1 MPGLSLVRPAL
12 SSKMAFMGSPR
23 VWTRRSAIWVG
34 AGALLAILG
43 AVALVRLPVV
53 PAVVGVVVG
62 LALAGYGLVQRPR
75 ADDSRVLSAVAGEL
89 ADAVARREAA
99 ELRRLLVDRVGTGR
113 PQAAQVRWRTDGGLE
128 TGSLNTIAAFY
139 QRLAHRRLVVLG
151 PAGSGKTVVT
161 LRGLLDLIAA
171 LPEEPG
177 VRLQVPVRLTR
188 PDLARLDAVLAEHL
202 VTTYRLRPTIA
213 RALVAHGWILP
224 VLDGV
229 DDPLAV
235 PPGPFILTSRAAQS
249 AVPDA
254 TVVHLQPLTVEQ
266 VAAWL
271 TYQFPD
277 PTKPPGVEHRWLRVL
292 RHLAAD
298 HSSPLATALR
308 SPQRLSHTVSAYR
321 DPATNPDDLLSAPP
335 GGTAAQAKT
344 A

>member
-1 MPGLSLVRPAL
+1 VPGLSLVGPAP

-23 VWTRRSAIWVG
+23 VWTRRSAIAVA
-34 AGALLAILG
+34 AGVLLAVLG

-53 PAVVGVVVG
+53 PAVVGIAVG

-75 ADDSRVLSAVAGEL
+75 ADDSRVLSAAAGEL
-89 ADAVARREAA
+89 ADAVAKHEAA
-99 ELRRLLVDRVGTGR
+99 ELRGLLADRVGTGR
-113 PQAAQVRWRTDGGLE
+113 PQAAQVRWHTDGGLE

-139 QRLAHRRLVVLG
+139 QGLARRRLVILG
-151 PAGSGKTVVT
+151 PAGSGKTVVA

-177 VRLQVPVRLTR
+177 VRVQVPVRLTR
-188 PDLARLDAVLAEHL
+188 PDLAQLDALLAEHL
-202 VTTYRLRPTIA
+202 VSTYHVRPTIA
-213 RALVAHGWILP
+213 RALVAHRWILP

-229 DDPLAV
+229 DDLPAV
-235 PPGPFILTSRAAQS
+235 PPGPFIATSRATRS

-254 TVVHLQPLTVEQ
+254 TVVHLQPLTIEQ

-308 SPQRLSHTVSAYR
+308 SPQRLSHTVAAYR
-321 DPATNPDDLLSAPP
+321 DPATNPNELLISPP
-335 GGTAAQAKT
+335 DGTASQAKT